1 MLERLQDIHPDR
13 QANITAEYT
22 TLCRILKTAYDSE
35 ACSREFYVTE
45 LRELLKREKALRI
58 FCFLGKSDQEIINL
72 TESWLLING
81 G

>member
-1 MLERLQDIHPDR
+1 MEFLQSIHPDR
-13 QANITAEYT
+13 QANITAEFT
-22 TLCRILKTAYDSE
+22 TLCRILKTAYDSD

-45 LRELLKREKALRI
+45 LRELLKREKALQV

-72 TESWLLING
+72 AESWLLFNG